1 MDSIIKLIK
10 KNTIRQKVTVFTLI
24 LLISLMT
31 GYVSFFLITLDF
43 SKNFNEMFNQ
53 SIELKSL
60 SSTIE
65 TFEMH
70 LESYLNTKD
79 SDSFIAYLDQYNVLN
94 EKNEEFNIGLSHNKT
109 ELMVN
114 NISNILDTYL
124 IKSQEAIEFKR
135 GRNTSK
141 YIESF
146 NNAKVLSGYINE
158 SIDEINSL
166 EFSDNLQDY
175 VLMSERISE
184 LKVVFMMMTIAIVM
198 LSIVFIYDFT
208 QKISVPIEVL
218 SIHASEISKGNYD
231 FELDTDGYYKEAEFL
246 ATTFSEMAISIKKYI
261 SDLKGNVETENK
273 LRLTETEN
281 LKIQN
286 LLKQAEL
293 TALQSQINPHFLFN
307 TLNAGVQLANLEDAE
322 KTGEFLYNLS
332 SMFRYNIQS
341 LENTVTLKDELRNVN
356 NYYELMKVRFDD
368 HLFITFEVDDSV
380 NDILMPPLIL
390 QPIIENSLIHGF
402 EDKEEAG
409 IVEVSVK
416 KTENGASISIKDNGK
431 GIEEN
436 HLKRLV
442 ESEFDLEEDEERTGH
457 TTGLGLGNV
466 NQRLKHF
473 YGASSVLLMKS
484 ELGKYT
490 EIIVNL
496 TKSWGVLCIE
506 Y

>member
-1 MDSIIKLIK
+1 MDSNMKLIK
-10 KNTIRQKVTVFTLI
+10 KNTIRQKVTFFTLI
-24 LLISLMT
+24 LLISLLT

-65 TFEMH
+65 TFELH

-79 SDSFIAYLDQYNVLN
+79 SDSFIAYLDQYNVLDD
-94 EKNEEFNIGLSHNKT
+94 KREEFNFGLSHNKT

-124 IKSQEAIEFKR
+124 LKSQEAIEYKR
-135 GRNTSK
+135 GRNTTK
-141 YIESF
+141 YIEAF
-146 NNAKVLSGYINE
+146 NNVKVLSGYINE
-158 SIDEINSL
+158 SINDINSL

-184 LKVVFMMMTIAIVM
+184 LKVVFMIMTLAIVM

-208 QKISVPIEVL
+208 QKISVPIEAL
-218 SIHASEISKGNYD
+218 SIHASEISKGNYE
-231 FELDTDGYYKEAEFL
+231 FEINTDSYYKEADFL
-246 ATTFSEMAISIKKYI
+246 AATFSEMAISIKKYI
-261 SDLKGNVETENK
+261 LDLKGKVETENK

-341 LENTVTLKDELRNVN
+341 LENTVTLKDELKNVN

-380 NDILMPPLIL
+380 DDILMPPLIL

-402 EDKEEAG
+402 QDKEDAG
-409 IVEVSVK
+409 IVKVSVK
-416 KTENGASISIKDNGK
+416 RTEKGASISIKDNGR
-431 GIEEN
+431 GIRKNYLEQ
-436 HLKRLV
+436 LI
-442 ESEFDLEEDEERTGH
+442 ESEFEMEEDEERTGH

-466 NQRLKHF
+466 NQRLKNF
-473 YGASSVLLMKS
+473 YGANNVLIIES

-490 EIIVNL
+490 EVIVNI
-496 TKSWGVLCIE
+496 TKS
-506 Y
+506 